1 MQLSKNFYL
10 AEFLESQTARRHNIQ
25 EQFKPSGLVIAN
37 LKLLCEN
44 ILQPLRDEVG
54 AITISSGFRCEK
66 VNKLIG
72 GAVGSQHQTGEAAD
86 IKGITVS
93 NKVLFDKIRALK
105 LPYDQII
112 HEFGTKDNPAWV
124 HVSFSKKNRRQVLY
138 IGI

>member
-1 MQLSKNFYL
+1 
-10 AEFLESQTARRHNIQ
+10 
-25 EQFKPSGLVIAN
+25 LVIAN

-54 AITISSGFRCEK
+54 AISISSGFRCEK

-105 LPYDQII
+105 LPYDQLI

-124 HVSFSKKNRRQVLY
+124 HVSFSKRNRRQVLY